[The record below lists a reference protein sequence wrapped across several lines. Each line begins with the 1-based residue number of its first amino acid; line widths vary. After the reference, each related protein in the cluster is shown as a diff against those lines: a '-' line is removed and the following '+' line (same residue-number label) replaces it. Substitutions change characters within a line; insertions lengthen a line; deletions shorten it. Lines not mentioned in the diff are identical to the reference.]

1 MMIPLITNRPLSL
14 IVKDLVAGMVVFF
27 VALPLCLGVANASR
41 AEGLPGEL
49 NVPMLAGIIAGIIGG
64 IVIGLISNSHTSV
77 SGPAA
82 GLTAVVA
89 MQLANLGNFQG
100 FLVAVILAGL
110 IQVILGYL
118 RCGALAEFF
127 PSSVIKGLLT
137 AIGVIL
143 ILKQIPHL
151 LGHDK
156 DPEGDFSFF
165 QPDQKNTFTELIDIL
180 YHYDVGAMFIGL
192 SSLCI
197 LIVWDRIKWLKQSL
211 VPPALVVVLWGVL
224 WYLLLNRIGGV
235 WEIGPQHAVM
245 LAVVERPQDFLAY
258 LQKPDFS
265 RLASSQ
271 VYIAAFVIA
280 MVASLETLLNIEAI
294 DKIDPQQ
301 RRTDTNRELLA
312 QGVGN
317 CLCGLT
323 GGLPVTSVIVRSSA
337 NIQAGAVS
345 KLSTIVHGFLL
356 LICVVLIPQL
366 LNLIPLS
373 CLAAILVLT
382 GYKLASPQII
392 RQMVAHGNERYLPY
406 FATVLGIVFTD
417 LLIGVLIG
425 LAVASVYIIRSNL
438 KRPSRVIHEHH
449 ISGEVTR
456 IILANQVSFL
466 NRANLLRLFNS
477 IPRGG
482 HVLLDATSTDYI
494 DPDIL
499 ELIDD
504 FQTEMAPARNIA
516 VSLVG
521 FQDRYNLE
529 DRVLYVDY
537 ATRELQE
544 KIQPHQVLSLLRD
557 GNERFRTGRRLNRD
571 LSRDVTGTAAGQ
583 YPLAAVLACIDSRT
597 PAEILFDLGI
607 GDIFSIRIAGHVAKE
622 KVLGSLEYACA
633 VANSKL
639 ILVLGHTR
647 CGAVSAAVDFKI
659 RGKTALEVT
668 GCNHLDALI
677 SEIQQSIPLVAN
689 SHTPTTV
696 TPEFIDLV
704 VEANVR
710 RTIQKIREQ
719 SLTLRRLEHEGRIA
733 IVGGIYDIQSGAVRF
748 IELPVGWSVSPDHAV
763 ASPTEVAVAVS
774 TDHSQ

>member
-1 MMIPLITNRPLSL
+1 MTPPSSNRPWSL
-14 IVKDLVAGMVVFF
+14 MVKDIVAGMVVFF
-27 VALPLCLGVANASR
+27 VALPLCLGVASASR
-41 AEGLPGEL
+41 AEGLPDAQ

-64 IVIGLISNSHTSV
+64 IVIGCLSNSQTSV

-89 MQLANLGNFQG
+89 IQLANVGSFQA

-110 IQVILGYL
+110 IQVVLGLL
-118 RCGALAEFF
+118 RWGALAEFF

-137 AIGVIL
+137 AIGIIL

-180 YHYDVGAMFIGL
+180 NDYDVGAMFIGL
-192 SSLCI
+192 SSLLL
-197 LIVWDRIKWLKQSL
+197 LIGWERVKWLKQSL
-211 VPPALVVVLWGVL
+211 VPSALVVVLWGAF
-224 WYLLLNRIGGV
+224 WYVVLNRVGGV
-235 WEIGPQHAVM
+235 WEIGPQHAVT
-245 LAVVERPQDFLAY
+245 LPVPERIEEFFTHLTR
-258 LQKPDFS
+258 PDFS
-265 RLASSQ
+265 LLASGK
-271 VYIAAFVIA
+271 VYLAALVIA
-280 MVASLETLLNIEAI
+280 IVASLETLLNIEAI
-294 DKIDPQQ
+294 DKIDPRQ
-301 RRTDTNRELLA
+301 RRTNPNRELLA

-317 CLCGLT
+317 CFCGLA
-323 GGLPVTSVIVRSSA
+323 GALPVTSVIVRSSA

-345 KLSTIVHGFLL
+345 KLSTIIHGCLL
-356 LICVVLIPQL
+356 LICVVCIPQV

-438 KRPSRVIHEHH
+438 KRPSRVIHERH

-466 NRANLLRLFNS
+466 NRANLLRLLNS

-482 HVLLDATSTDYI
+482 HVLLDASMTDYI

-504 FQTEMAPARNIA
+504 FQTEMAPARNIT

-544 KIQPHQVLSLLRD
+544 KMEPRQVLTILQE

-583 YPLAAVLACIDSRT
+583 FPLAAVLTCIDSRT
-597 PAEILFDLGI
+597 PAEIIFDLGL
-607 GDIFSIRIAGHVAKE
+607 GDIFSIRIAGNVAKE

-633 VANSKL
+633 VAKSKL

-647 CGAVSAAVDFKI
+647 CGAVSAAVDLTI
-659 RGKTALEVT
+659 RGQTALEAT
-668 GCNHLDALI
+668 GCDHLDALV
-677 SEIQQSIPLVAN
+677 SEIQRAIPAVTC
-689 SHTPTTV
+689 SHALAA
-696 TPEFIDLV
+696 TPEFIDCV
-704 VEANVR
+704 AEANVR
-710 RTIQKIREQ
+710 RTIGKIREQ
-719 SLTLRRLEHEGRIA
+719 SQVLHRLEQQGAIA
-733 IVGGIYDIQSGAVRF
+733 IVGGIYDIQSGTVRF
-748 IELPVGWSVSPDHAV
+748 LDLPAEWTAAPSTAEAQV
-763 ASPTEVAVAVS
+763 AT
-774 TDHSQ
+774 T